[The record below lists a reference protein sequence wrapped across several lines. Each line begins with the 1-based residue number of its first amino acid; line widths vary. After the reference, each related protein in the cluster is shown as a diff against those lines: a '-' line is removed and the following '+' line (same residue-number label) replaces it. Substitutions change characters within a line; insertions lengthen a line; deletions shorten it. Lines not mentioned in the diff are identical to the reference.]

1 MSVTEVLVVVGGLVL
16 GYWIMAVFV
25 PSLRDGD
32 PPSGDRSGRAGDGAG
47 GDVDRP
53 GGAAPEVVRWFEVL
67 DIPESSSREEI
78 TAAYKRLIRQY
89 HPDLVAGMGRE
100 LRDLAEVRSSEINV
114 AYDIGLKLRSTGWH
128 A

>member
-32 PPSGDRSGRAGDGAG
+32 PPSGDRSGRADDGAE
-47 GDVDRP
+47 GDMDHP
-53 GGAAPEVVRWFEVL
+53 GGAAAEVVRWFEVL